1 MRRDTE
7 DEDSGHKM
15 DATVMAMFGAAENIP
30 AKSRRAMIR
39 ARHKNWT
46 SYGPEA
52 FGTTSTTRIVYVTVS
67 D

>member
-30 AKSRRAMIR
+30 AKSWRAMIR
-39 ARHKNWT
+39 ALHKN
-46 SYGPEA
+46 
-52 FGTTSTTRIVYVTVS
+52 
-67 D
+67 